1 MIKVKGKHV
10 ILSLV
15 CLVLGF
21 MIAFSY
27 HFTQK
32 EINQNKK
39 NTNLSSKQWEKT
51 LDLRNQLIEL
61 EELNRKLQKE
71 LYQKQEKVLQNEKDF
86 SKEAEIFSTLAEDAE
101 KDPMFLGKVK
111 VKGQGVMV
119 QLSDGAYDPNEK
131 KY

>member
-1 MIKVKGKHV
+1 MNWKWRKRKLRKIKVKGKHV

-21 MIAFSY
+21 MIAYSY

-32 EINQNKK
+32 EIKQNQN

-71 LYQKQEKVLQNEKDF
+71 LYQKQEKVLQNEKDL
-86 SKEAEIFSTLAEDAE
+86 SKEAEVFST
-101 KDPMFLGKVK
+101 
-111 VKGQGVMV
+111 
-119 QLSDGAYDPNEK
+119 
-131 KY
+131 

>member
-32 EINQNKK
+32 EINKTK
-39 NTNLSSKQWEKT
+39 TYNLSSKQWEKT
-51 LDLRNQLIEL
+51 FDLRNQLIEQ
-61 EELNRKLQKE
+61 EEINRKLQKE
-71 LYQKQEKVLQNEKDF
+71 LNQKQEKVLRMKR
-86 SKEAEIFSTLAEDAE
+86 IFQKKQQVFLTLAEDAE
-101 KDPMFLGKVK
+101 KYRMFLGKVK
-111 VKGQGVMV
+111 VKGKG
-119 QLSDGAYDPNEK
+119 
-131 KY
+131 